1 MLAQTYMGIIIKVKK
16 CADIGSV
23 FEKYFWMG
31 CMPTK
36 FGGPWCLYA
45 KVGRLERAREAGVA
59 GAQKGVG
66 QYMDIRLEGYL
77 EGQWGATE
85 GV

>member
-1 MLAQTYMGIIIKVKK
+1 
-16 CADIGSV
+16 
-23 FEKYFWMG
+23 
-31 CMPTK
+31 MPTN

-66 QYMDIRLEGYL
+66 QCMDIRLKGYL